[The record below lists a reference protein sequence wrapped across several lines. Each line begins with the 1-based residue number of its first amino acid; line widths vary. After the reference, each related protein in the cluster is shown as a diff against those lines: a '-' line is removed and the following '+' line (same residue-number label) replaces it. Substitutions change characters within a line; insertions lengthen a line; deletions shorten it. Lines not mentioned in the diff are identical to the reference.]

1 MVIHDL
7 HSSYFSTDHRFDE
20 IQYIEDNDVTDME
33 MTFTE
38 DEYDSSGRLIRVQ
51 SIAFGRVVSG
61 PRY

>member
-1 MVIHDL
+1 
-7 HSSYFSTDHRFDE
+7 
-20 IQYIEDNDVTDME
+20 